1 MKNIVIKL
9 RVQGSLIKLNLLAG
23 KKSIDHGDLT
33 ISQDLDTLLIVTID
47 KLLAK
52 NRIDR
57 LSLKRLE
64 IQGKMRLGAVSSMI
78 IKTVKSGLE
87 S

>member
-1 MKNIVIKL
+1 MKLTLTIQNHNNIIIGFK
-9 RVQGSLIKLNLLAG
+9 RGNGIMG
-23 KKSIDHGDLT
+23 EEHLT
-33 ISQDLDTLLIVTID
+33 ISQELDNMLIIAID

-57 LSLKRLE
+57 LSLKTLE
-64 IQGKMRLGAVSSMI
+64 IRGKMRYEAVSSMI

-87 S
+87 C